1 MGCGCAGVERAALT
15 IAAPGGG
22 AKILGPQ
29 GRDAVRCEG
38 AAQTLQGL
46 AVEARGE
53 YRSAVLCN
61 SKGRAELS
69 GCTLTSPE
77 GTGLKVDS
85 ATATMD
91 GGSISGCG
99 IKGVYCYDSG
109 STATVRPPAAAASA
123 VPPCPLRAAG
133 AAAFLG
139 PVSPFFSAVFWP
151 VGTAVTKR
159 WAKDRAQKMT
169 EPKTGTKEIEFIW
182 KSPEFRCGCG

>member
-15 IAAPGGG
+15 IAAAGAG

-29 GRDAVRCEG
+29 GEYVVWCYG
-38 AAQTLQGL
+38 AALVMQGL
-46 AVEARGE
+46 AVECRGGVGDC
-53 YRSAVLCN
+53 AVLCS

-77 GTGLKVDS
+77 GQGLDVRGG

-99 IKGVYCYDSG
+99 EYGVYCQGSG
-109 STATVRPPAAAASA
+109 STVTVRPPAAAPSA
-123 VPPCPLRAAG
+123 APPCPLRAAD

-139 PVSPFFSAVFWP
+139 PVSPFFPAVLWP
-151 VGTAVTKR
+151 IGTAVRKR
-159 WAKDRAQKMT
+159 
-169 EPKTGTKEIEFIW
+169 
-182 KSPEFRCGCG
+182 

>member
-15 IAAPGGG
+15 IAAAGGG

-29 GRDAVRCEG
+29 GKD
-38 AAQTLQGL
+38 
-46 AVEARGE
+46 
-53 YRSAVLCN
+53 AVLCWDAALVLQGVAVECRGGRAAVACS

-77 GTGLKVDS
+77 GTGLNVQGG

-99 IKGVYCYDSG
+99 KYGVVCSGSG
-109 STATVRPPAAAASA
+109 STATVRPPAAAPSA
-123 VPPCPLRAAG
+123 APPCPLRAAG

-139 PVSPFFSAVFWP
+139 PVSPFFSAVF
-151 VGTAVTKR
+151 
-159 WAKDRAQKMT
+159 
-169 EPKTGTKEIEFIW
+169 
-182 KSPEFRCGCG
+182 

>member
-15 IAAPGGG
+15 IAAAGAG

-29 GRDAVRCEG
+29 GGDAVMCYG
-38 AAQTLQGL
+38 AALTLQGL
-46 AVEARGE
+46 AVEATGTSK
-53 YRSAVLCN
+53 YNSHSAVYCG

-77 GTGLKVDS
+77 GTGLQVWTG

-99 IKGVYCYDSG
+99 GDGVYCQGSG
-109 STATVRPPAAAASA
+109 STATVRPPAAAPSA
-123 VPPCPLRAAG
+123 APPCPLRAAG

-139 PVSPFFSAVFWP
+139 PVSPFFPAVFLL
-151 VGTAVTKR
+151 VGTAV
-159 WAKDRAQKMT
+159 AQ
-169 EPKTGTKEIEFIW
+169 
-182 KSPEFRCGCG
+182 R

>member
-29 GRDAVRCEG
+29 GGDAVYCDG
-38 AAQTLQGL
+38 AALTLQGL
-46 AVEARGE
+46 AVECRGE
-53 YRSAVLCN
+53 GVAVGCT

-77 GTGLKVDS
+77 GTGLFVGGG

-99 IKGVYCYDSG
+99 QYGVVCRGSG
-109 STATVRPPAAAASA
+109 ATATVRPPCPLCCA
-123 VPPCPLRAAG
+123 PCPLRAAG

-139 PVSPFFSAVFWP
+139 PVSPFFHPFFFAVFSRI
-151 VGTAVTKR
+151 GTAVTQTS
-159 WAKDRAQKMT
+159 ASLM
-169 EPKTGTKEIEFIW
+169 PKE
-182 KSPEFRCGCG
+182 

>member
-15 IAAPGGG
+15 IAAAGGG

-29 GRDAVRCEG
+29 GDNAVYCVG
-38 AAQTLQGL
+38 AALTLQGL
-46 AVEARGE
+46 AVECRGQ
-53 YRSAVLCN
+53 YCSAVYCG

-69 GCTLTSPE
+69 GCTLTNPKGRGLSLQE
-77 GTGLKVDS
+77 G

-99 IKGVYCYDSG
+99 MYGVNCNGSG
-109 STATVRPPAAAASA
+109 STATVRPPAAAPSA
-123 VPPCPLRAAG
+123 APPCPLRAAG

-139 PVSPFFSAVFWP
+139 PVSPFFPAVFWP

-159 WAKDRAQKMT
+159 
-169 EPKTGTKEIEFIW
+169 
-182 KSPEFRCGCG
+182 